1 MLNTSA
7 LGKIADVLRFE
18 LAPTLSY
25 SEKEQV
31 YDIASSIEALI
42 MEEKL
47 QEEYRKQEV
56 LYKANKI
63 LDASTIYDVLG
74 TH

>member
-1 MLNTSA
+1 MINRTA
-7 LGKIADVLRFE
+7 LGKIADILRFE
-18 LAPTLSY
+18 LAPTLPY
-25 SEKEQV
+25 GEKEQV
-31 YDIASSIEALI
+31 YDIANSIEALI

-56 LYKANKI
+56 LYKTNKL

-74 TH
+74 TN

>member
-7 LGKIADVLRFE
+7 LGKIADILRFE

-25 SEKEQV
+25 GEKEQV
-31 YDIASSIEALI
+31 YDIANSIEALI

-56 LYKANKI
+56 LYKTNKI